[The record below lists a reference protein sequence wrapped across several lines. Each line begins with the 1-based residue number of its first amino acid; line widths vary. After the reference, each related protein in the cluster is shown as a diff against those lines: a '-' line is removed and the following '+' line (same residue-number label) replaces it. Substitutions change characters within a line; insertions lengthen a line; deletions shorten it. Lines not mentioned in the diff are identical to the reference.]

1 LQDIKVNHR
10 SILIIDNNEQIRA
23 FLRKVLETAGTWS
36 PMRPMVRKGSAN
48 SDRLPALVMT
58 DLLMPDRDGLEVTMA
73 LHRESPTVKIIVL
86 TGGSGQR
93 DYLDVAKLLGAH
105 RTMRKPITMTELF
118 QAVQQE
124 LQEDSP
130 PQGHGPQ
137 GEQRSTQQD
146 AHSLRKSSDR
156 DHSGCLGPCR

>member
-1 LQDIKVNHR
+1 
-10 SILIIDNNEQIRA
+10 IDNNEQIRA

-36 PMRPMVRKGSAN
+36 PMRPMVRKGCAN
-48 SDRLPALVMT
+48 SDRLPALVIT

-73 LHRESPTVKIIVL
+73 LDRESPTVKIIVL
-86 TGGSGQR
+86 TGGAGQR
-93 DYLDVAKLLGAH
+93 DYLYVGKLRGGH
-105 RTMRKPITMTELF
+105 PQKRKPITMTELL
-118 QAVQQE
+118 QAVKQE

-156 DHSGCLGPCR
+156 DHSDCLGPCR

>member
-1 LQDIKVNHR
+1 MNHR
-10 SILIIDNNEQIRA
+10 SILIIDDNEQIRA
-23 FLRKVLETAGTWS
+23 FLRKVLETAGY
-36 PMRPMVRKGSAN
+36 MVTDAPNGQEGLRQF
-48 SDRLPALVMT
+48 RQTPTALVIT
-58 DLLMPDRDGLEVTMA
+58 DLLMPDRAGLEVTMA

-93 DYLDVAKLLGAH
+93 DFLDVAKLLGAH
-105 RTMRKPITMTELF
+105 RTMRKPITMTELL

-130 PQGHGPQ
+130 PKGHGPQ

-146 AHSLRKSSDR
+146 AHSLVKSS
-156 DHSGCLGPCR
+156 

>member
-1 LQDIKVNHR
+1 
-10 SILIIDNNEQIRA
+10 
-23 FLRKVLETAGTWS
+23 
-36 PMRPMVRKGSAN
+36 
-48 SDRLPALVMT
+48 
-58 DLLMPDRDGLEVTMA
+58 MPDRDGLEVTMA

-93 DYLDVAKLLGAH
+93 NFLDVAKLLGAH
-105 RTMRKPITMTELF
+105 RTMRNPITITELL

-137 GEQRSTQQD
+137 GEQRSMQQD
-146 AHSLRKSSDR
+146 TP
-156 DHSGCLGPCR
+156 GPKKGRSERRGEAYTSVR

>member
-1 LQDIKVNHR
+1 
-10 SILIIDNNEQIRA
+10 
-23 FLRKVLETAGTWS
+23 
-36 PMRPMVRKGSAN
+36 
-48 SDRLPALVMT
+48 
-58 DLLMPDRDGLEVTMA
+58 MPDRDGLEVTIA
-73 LHRESPTVKIIVL
+73 LDRESPTVKIIVV

-93 DYLDVAKLLGAH
+93 DYLDIAKILGAH
-105 RTMRKPITMTELF
+105 RTMRKPITMTELL
-118 QAVQQE
+118 QAVQQD

-130 PQGHGPQ
+130 PQGHDGPQ